1 MIKEAIKQLIASKSL
16 AMEQAEQVM
25 EEIMDGEATPAQF
38 GAFVTAL
45 RLKGETVDELIGMA
59 CIMRARSIKVDA
71 GQPLIDTCGMGGDNA
86 QTFNI
91 STVVAL
97 VAAGAGLRVAKHGNR
112 AMSSRCGSADVL
124 EALGVKTDLGAEAV
138 AECIAKVGIGFML
151 APVFHPAMRF
161 ATAPRR
167 EFQVIGVS
175 TPELGAKVAQALH
188 HLGTRRALVVHGCD
202 GLDEISIGAKS
213 VVWEVKESGV
223 LPPYEVSPQEF
234 GFKEAGLS
242 EIRGG
247 TPQHNAQV
255 LRRVLG
261 GERGAKRDVVAM
273 NAAAALVVGGKAEDL
288 REGAR
293 LAEEVIERRR
303 PDRSETCFI
312 RLSLARETKLS
323 CGSRLC
329 PWLPSRNASLSG
341 RRRLTWRRRCA
352 VNRSG

>member
-1 MIKEAIKQLIASKSL
+1 MIKDAIEKVVSGSSLSFEEAA
-16 AMEQAEQVM
+16 QVM
-25 EEIMDGEATPAQF
+25 EEVMSGEASPAQIA
-38 GAFVTAL
+38 AFITAL
-45 RLKGETVDELIGMA
+45 RLKGETVAEISGLA
-59 CIMRARSIKVDA
+59 SVMRAKAVPVKV
-71 GQPLIDTCGMGGDNA
+71 GPPLVDTCGMGGDNT

-91 STVVAL
+91 STAVAL

-124 EALGVKTDLGAEAV
+124 EALGVEISLGAEAV

-161 ATAPRR
+161 ATTPRR
-167 EFQVIGVS
+167 EIGIRTVFNILGPLTNPARAEFQVIGVS
-175 TPELGAKVAQALH
+175 TPELGERVAQALH
-188 HLGTRRALVVHGCD
+188 RLGTRRALVVHGCD

-213 VVWEVKESGV
+213 VVWEVGKSGV
-223 LPPYEVSPQEF
+223 LPPYEVSPQEL
-234 GFKEAGLS
+234 GFKEAGLD

-273 NAAAALVVGGKAEDL
+273 NAAAALVVGGKANDL

-293 LAEEVIERRR
+293 LAEEVIDGGRALE
-303 PDRSETCFI
+303 
-312 RLSLARETKLS
+312 KLS
-323 CGSRLC
+323 ALVTLSQ
-329 PWLPSRNASLSG
+329 SLKKAPG
-341 RRRLTWRRRCA
+341 
-352 VNRSG
+352 